1 MDGIKKTLCATSPLG
16 VACFSAMKSKFGA
29 EGDVP
34 APDAMGA
41 SEEVAEAAGK
51 VMSPTDWILYFLT
64 IYTFVVSWSLN
75 NNMAIRSTLGYN
87 NKASIIV
94 SILSII
100 GLMIIGPVW
109 YIVFLMLPV
118 MHNVFRT
125 PNGMTWLEGI
135 KYAPKNGNAA
145 MGLIAK
151 LPVLGGSDVKPMS
164 ASFGHYYF

>member
-1 MDGIKKTLCATSPLG
+1 MDGMKKALCATSPLG
-16 VACFSAMKSKFGA
+16 MACFSAMKDKFGA

-34 APDAMGA
+34 SPDAMGS

-64 IYTFVVSWSLN
+64 IYSFVVSWSLN
-75 NNMAIRSTLGYN
+75 NNMAIRSTLGYS
-87 NKASIIV
+87 NKASLIV
-94 SILSII
+94 SVLSII
-100 GLMIIGPVW
+100 GLMIIGPIW
-109 YIVFLMLPV
+109 YFLFLMLPV

-135 KYAPKNGNAA
+135 KYAPKHGNAA
-145 MGLIAK
+145 MGLVAK
-151 LPVLGGSDVKPMS
+151 LPVLGGSGVKPAS